1 MEENVIEDEVS
12 DPCPDCVTK
21 NQEIDELNMEHYRRM
36 EKAHDWYT
44 NEEARQ
50 KDSFLARIKE
60 QQGRIDGLE
69 QQIQSLKREND
80 ELKRKKEE
88 LQTKNNEVDVA
99 KSGTSVVAQAM
110 TAIVGKNN
118 WIKN

>member
-50 KDSFLARIKE
+50 KNSFLARIKE
-60 QQGRIDGLE
+60 QQGRIEGLE
-69 QQIQSLKREND
+69 QQIQS
-80 ELKRKKEE
+80 LKRKKEE